1 MRILFVAIGE
11 SVHTARWISQIA
23 DEGWD
28 LHLFPVEVGVPH
40 KDFRNVTI
48 HSFYRNHLNG
58 DGNGVN
64 HTGFYWPFPRGVAR
78 IKQVAELTAP
88 QRFTQAA
95 RLARTITSLNPDIV
109 HVLEMQASGYLT
121 LESKSLLN
129 GSGFPTCI
137 YSCWGNDLYL
147 FGKQPEHAARIRSFL
162 SDCDY
167 YIADCERDVPLA
179 YDFGFTGETLGV
191 FTTAGG
197 YDLEAMRRFRQPG
210 PSSQRKVIAL
220 KGHQTTRGANALAAL
235 EALHLCKDVL
245 KGIELTVFN
254 ASDEIRNA
262 MRAASEIEGLLVT
275 EVRPRCT
282 HEDILDLMGRARIG
296 IGVSSSDGTPNAMLE
311 AMVLGAFPIQSDTIS
326 TAEWINHGVNGYLVP
341 ADDPESI
348 AAAIRSALTDDALVD
363 RAARDNEKIV
373 EARLDL
379 TLIRPKVIELY
390 KRVIAQGKA
399 RNAVNRIS
407 HNKPSN

>member
-48 HSFYRNHLNG
+48 HSFYRNHLKGG
-58 DGNGVN
+58 DKGVRQ
-64 HTGFYWPFPRGVAR
+64 TGFYWPLPRGIAR
-78 IKQVAELTAP
+78 IKHVAELTVP
-88 QRFTQAA
+88 SRFTQAA

-121 LESKSLLN
+121 HEARSLLN
-129 GSGFPTCI
+129 GSGFPACI
-137 YSCWGNDLYL
+137 YSSWGNDLYL

-167 YIADCERDVPLA
+167 YIADCERDVSLA
-179 YDFGFTGETLGV
+179 YDLGFSGETLGV

-197 YDLEAMRRFRQPG
+197 YDLEAMRRFRQSG
-210 PSSQRKVIAL
+210 PTSARRVIAL
-220 KGHQTTRGANALAAL
+220 KGHQSIRGANSLAAL
-235 EALHLCKDVL
+235 KALQMCKDVL

-254 ASDEIRNA
+254 ASDEIRDA
-262 MRAASEIEGLLVT
+262 MRSASEIEGLLVT
-275 EVRPRCT
+275 EVQPRCT
-282 HEDILDLMGRARIG
+282 HEEILELMGRARIG

-311 AMVLGAFPIQSDTIS
+311 AMVLGAFPIQSDTVS
-326 TAEWINHGVNGYLVP
+326 TAEWVQHGVNGYLVP
-341 ADDPESI
+341 PGDPKSI
-348 AAAIRSALTDDALVD
+348 AEAIRSALTDDAFVD
-363 RAARDNEKIV
+363 HAASLNDKIV
-373 EARLDL
+373 DERLDL
-379 TLIRPKVIELY
+379 NRIRPKVIELY
-390 KRVIAQGKA
+390 KKVLAQGKPSDP
-399 RNAVNRIS
+399 VGRIP
-407 HNKPSN
+407 HD